1 MIETEVKKLL
11 ILKNIVKDY
20 VSGDT
25 VVRALDDVTVAFRK
39 NEFVS
44 ILGHSG
50 CGKTTLLNIVG
61 GLDRYTSGDITIKG
75 VSTKNYKDGDWDTYR
90 NHSIGFVF
98 QSYNLI
104 PHQTVIAN
112 VELALTLSGVSKA
125 ERRKRAEEVL
135 IKVGLGDQIY
145 KKPSQM
151 SGGQMQRVAIARAL
165 VNDPEILLA
174 DEPTGALDTDT
185 SVQIMDILREISKD
199 KLIIMVTHNP
209 ELADQYSDRII
220 RLKDGKIIGDSNPY
234 SVEDAE
240 ANTEALIK
248 AEAEKEALL
257 NAEGSAL
264 TEPENTA
271 TTDVS
276 YENDEKAAVERKE
289 KKTPKSKKLKRPSMS
304 FFTAISL
311 SFNNLLTKK
320 TRTFMTSFAGS
331 IGIIGIALILSLSN
345 GINAFI
351 SRVQKETLSSYPIT
365 LQKEEMDVS
374 SFITS
379 FMGESGKPENA
390 DPNKIYSNNVSYNL
404 LTSMMNPATS
414 TNNLDKFK
422 VFLDKE
428 DNKIKEHASLIR
440 YGYNADINAYLK
452 NPDGS
457 YYKADINELF
467 VDMAVDMG
475 LSQNN
480 ASSMMNTSFSSF
492 NVWQEML
499 PPKDAVEGGP
509 LMHDMIKEQY
519 DIVAGDWPKSKNE
532 VVLLVSSDNR
542 ITDLS
547 LYSLGLTTKDEMLSA
562 VMGAIN
568 GTPIESE
575 IQEFT
580 YDQLIGITYKI
591 IPTSDYYYKHAIT
604 GEWLDYR
611 SETSSA
617 ELNGIIANGLDLTIS
632 GIIRQNPEATAGS
645 LSGTL
650 IYTYALTEYLI
661 DAVAGSDIVKAQNAN
676 TEIDVFTGLPFVAPN
691 DSVIPDADKPAAF
704 KSYIAEANEMKKAE
718 IYRLMLTTP
727 NEDAVK
733 AGADAMLPSLG
744 VTPTSG
750 RDELMSIIL
759 KYAGV
764 GNEEIIKKY
773 FETFTDEQL
782 YNYIYTFALD
792 TVRKSMTDSAQ
803 KYVDEIVNSPNAVE
817 LDAEKTKIIFGIIYA
832 KMPPLYLNSI
842 AQGILGAEGFND
854 KYGDMSNEEIY
865 KLLLS
870 VADAYSLG
878 ETNSSFYQGTSIV
891 VSEQIRRAYIVEHY
905 KSITALEQSQI
916 EALVGTMDSTA
927 VNTAFDGIIDE
938 KARETYRTEK
948 APSQSENG
956 KNKKLALA
964 LDTAIAN
971 NVYTDAQLVSFFDE
985 YVPHEAPTTL
995 EENYELFGAHDKSSP
1010 DYISIYPISFEDKE
1024 FIADIIEQYNSEQT
1038 EENDKISYTDY
1049 VGLIMSSV
1057 TSIIDAISYVL
1068 IFFVSISLIVSSI
1081 MIGIITYISVLERAK
1096 EIGILRAMGASK
1108 RDVANVFN
1116 AETLIVGFA
1125 SGAIGIIVTVLL
1137 NIPIGLIIKHLSGIS
1152 GIAALPPAGAVILV
1166 AISMALTLISGL
1178 IPSRIAAKKDPVE
1191 ALRSE

>member
-1 MIETEVKKLL
+1 MGETE
-11 ILKNIVKDY
+11 
-20 VSGDT
+20 
-25 VVRALDDVTVAFRK
+25 
-39 NEFVS
+39 
-44 ILGHSG
+44 
-50 CGKTTLLNIVG
+50 
-61 GLDRYTSGDITIKG
+61 
-75 VSTKNYKDGDWDTYR
+75 
-90 NHSIGFVF
+90 
-98 QSYNLI
+98 
-104 PHQTVIAN
+104 
-112 VELALTLSGVSKA
+112 
-125 ERRKRAEEVL
+125 
-135 IKVGLGDQIY
+135 
-145 KKPSQM
+145 
-151 SGGQMQRVAIARAL
+151 
-165 VNDPEILLA
+165 
-174 DEPTGALDTDT
+174 
-185 SVQIMDILREISKD
+185 
-199 KLIIMVTHNP
+199 
-209 ELADQYSDRII
+209 
-220 RLKDGKIIGDSNPY
+220 
-234 SVEDAE
+234 
-240 ANTEALIK
+240 
-248 AEAEKEALL
+248 
-257 NAEGSAL
+257 
-264 TEPENTA
+264 
-271 TTDVS
+271 
-276 YENDEKAAVERKE
+276 
-289 KKTPKSKKLKRPSMS
+289 
-304 FFTAISL
+304 
-311 SFNNLLTKK
+311 
-320 TRTFMTSFAGS
+320 
-331 IGIIGIALILSLSN
+331 
-345 GINAFI
+345 
-351 SRVQKETLSSYPIT
+351 
-365 LQKEEMDVS
+365 
-374 SFITS
+374 
-379 FMGESGKPENA
+379 KPENA
-390 DPNKIYSNNVSYNL
+390 DPNKIYSNNISYSL
-404 LTSMMNPATS
+404 LTSMTNPATS

-422 VFLDKE
+422 LFLDKE

-475 LSQNN
+475 ISQTN
-480 ASSMMNTSFSSF
+480 ASSMMNTGFSSF

-519 DIVAGDWPKSKNE
+519 EIIAGKWPESKNE

-547 LYSLGLTTKDEMLSA
+547 LYSLGLASKDEMLA
-562 VMGAIN
+562 GVMAAIN
-568 GTPIESE
+568 GNPIDVEV
-575 IQEFT
+575 QEFS
-580 YDQLIGITYKI
+580 YDQLVGISYKV

-611 SETSSA
+611 DDEGSSA
-617 ELNGIIANGLDLTIS
+617 ELNGIIADGLDLTIS

-645 LSGTL
+645 LTGTI

-676 TEIDVFTGLPFVAPN
+676 PKIDVFTGLPFVAPQ

-704 KSYIAEANEMKKAE
+704 RSYIAEANEMKKAE

-727 NEDAVK
+727 SEDAVK

-750 RDELMSIIL
+750 RDELMGIIL
-759 KYAGV
+759 KYAGT

-782 YNYIYTFALD
+782 YNYIYNFALD

-817 LDAEKTKIIFGIIYA
+817 LDAEKTKILFGVIYA
-832 KMPPLYLNSI
+832 SNPDALRGI
-842 AQGILGAEGFND
+842 AQTLSSDDFNLDIEGKSNAEV
-854 KYGDMSNEEIY
+854 YA
-865 KLLLS
+865 LLLS
-870 VADAYSLG
+870 VMDAYSVG
-878 ETNSSFYQGTSIV
+878 ETSNNFYGNLTAYPMLVTQDIKKG
-891 VSEQIRRAYIVEHY
+891 YIVEHY
-905 KSITALEQSQI
+905 KSITALEQSEI
-916 EALVGTMDSTA
+916 EAQVGAMDNTR
-927 VNTAFDGIIDE
+927 VNTIFDGIVDE
-938 KARETYRTEK
+938 KARETYRAEK

-964 LDTAIAN
+964 LDTALAN
-971 NVYTDAQLVSFFDE
+971 NVYTDEQLISFFDE
-985 YVPHEAPTTL
+985 YVPHEAPTSL
-995 EENYELFGAHDKSSP
+995 EENYELFGAHDKASP
-1010 DYISIYPISFEDKE
+1010 DYISIYPVSFEDKE
-1024 FIADIIEQYNSEQT
+1024 FIAGIIEDYNNEQT

>member
-1 MIETEVKKLL
+1 MLR
-11 ILKNIVKDY
+11 LKNVKKDY
-20 VSGDT
+20 VTASET
-25 VVRALDDVTVAFRK
+25 VHALKGIDLSFRK
-39 NEFVS
+39 HEFVS
-44 ILGHSG
+44 ILGPSG

-61 GLDRYTSGDITIKG
+61 GLDHYT
-75 VSTKNYKDGDWDTYR
+75 DGDLIINGKSTRVYNDRDWDVYR
-90 NHSIGFVF
+90 NHRVGFIF

-104 PHQTVIAN
+104 PHQTVLGN
-112 VELALTLSGVSKA
+112 VELALTIAGIGKE
-125 ERRKRAEEVL
+125 ERVRRAKEAL
-135 IKVGLGDQIY
+135 DRVGLSDQYY
-145 KKPSQM
+145 KRPNQL
-151 SGGQMQRVAIARAL
+151 SGGQCQRVAIARAL

-234 SVEDAE
+234 STEEAE
-240 ANTEALIK
+240 ADTEALLA
-248 AEAEKEALL
+248 AEAEKEV
-257 NAEGSAL
+257 L
-264 TEPENTA
+264 TENAASFETEDTKPAHNGK
-271 TTDVS
+271 
-276 YENDEKAAVERKE
+276 KA
-289 KKTPKSKKLKRPSMS
+289 KKTAKNKKLKRPSMS

-311 SFNNLLTKK
+311 SLNNLLTKK

-351 SRVQKETLSSYPIT
+351 GRVQKETLSSYPIT

-422 VFLDKE
+422 LFLDKE
-428 DNKIKEHASLIR
+428 NNKIKEHASLIR

-480 ASSMMNTSFSSF
+480 ASSMMSSSFSSF

-499 PPKDAVEGGP
+499 PPKDTFEGGP

-519 DIVAGDWPKSKNE
+519 DIIAGEWPENKNE
-532 VVLLVSSDNR
+532 IVLLVSSDNR

-547 LYSLGLTTKDEMLSA
+547 LYSLGLTTKDEMLEA

-575 IQEFT
+575 IQEYT
-580 YDQLIGITYKI
+580 YEQLVGITYKI

-611 SETSSA
+611 NDASST
-617 ELNGIIANGLDLTIS
+617 ELNGIIANGINVTIS

-650 IYTYALTEYLI
+650 IYTSALTDYLV
-661 DAVAGSDIVKAQNAN
+661 DAVANSDIVKAQKAN
-676 TEIDVFTGLPFVAPN
+676 TEIDIFTGLPFVAPK
-691 DSVIPDADKPAAF
+691 DSAVSDADKPSAF
-704 KSYIAEANEMKKAE
+704 RSYISAANEMKKAE
-718 IYRLMLTTP
+718 IYKLMLTTP
-727 NEDAVK
+727 SEEAVK

-744 VTPTSG
+744 VTPTSS

-803 KYVDEIVNSPNAVE
+803 KYVDEIVNTPNAVE
-817 LDAEKTKIIFGIIYA
+817 LDAEKTKIVFGIIYN
-832 KMPPLYLNSI
+832 KTPMLLKPI

-854 KYGDMSNEEIY
+854 KYGDKSNEEIY
-865 KLLLS
+865 SLLLS
-870 VADAYSLG
+870 VADVYSLS
-878 ETNSSFYQGTSIV
+878 ETSSNFYQGTSMAV
-891 VSEQIRRAYIVEHY
+891 MEATRRNYIVEHY
-905 KSITALEQSQI
+905 MSITAFEQSEI
-916 EALVGTMDSTA
+916 ETQVGNMSTDRVNAIFDS
-927 VNTAFDGIIDE
+927 IIDE
-938 KARETYRTEK
+938 KARDTYRTEK
-948 APSQSENG
+948 APSQSEDS
-956 KNKKLALA
+956 KNRKLAAA
-964 LDTAIAN
+964 LDAALAG
-971 NVYTDAQLVSFFDE
+971 NVYTDTQLITFYDE

-995 EENYELFGAHDKSSP
+995 EENYALFGSHDKSSP
-1010 DYISIYPISFEDKE
+1010 DYISIYPVSFEDKE
-1024 FIADIIEQYNSEQT
+1024 VIADIIEQYNNEQT
-1038 EENDKISYTDY
+1038 DENDKISYTDY

-1108 RDVANVFN
+1108 RDIANVFN

-1125 SGAIGIIVTVLL
+1125 SGAIGIIVTVIL
-1137 NIPIGLIIKHLSGIS
+1137 NIPIGIIIKYLSGIS
-1152 GIAALPPAGAVILV
+1152 GIAVLPPVGAIILV
-1166 AISMALTLISGL
+1166 AISMTLTLISGL
-1178 IPSRIAAKKDPVE
+1178 IPSKIAAKKDPVE

>member
-1 MIETEVKKLL
+1 ML

-25 VVRALDDVTVAFRK
+25 TVRALDDVTISFRK
-39 NEFVS
+39 SEFVS

-50 CGKTTLLNIVG
+50 CGKTTLLNIIG
-61 GLDRYTSGDITIKG
+61 GLDRYTDGDISIKG
-75 VSTKNYKDGDWDTYR
+75 VSTKNYKDADWDTYR

-135 IKVGLGDQIY
+135 IKVGLGDQLY

-165 VNDPEILLA
+165 INDPEILLA

-209 ELADQYSDRII
+209 ELANEYSDRII
-220 RLKDGKIIGDSNPY
+220 RLSDGRVIGDSNPY
-234 SVEDAE
+234 STEE
-240 ANTEALIK
+240 AAADTEALLK
-248 AEAEKEALL
+248 AEAEKEELADGVEKVTDK
-257 NAEGSAL
+257 NDASAD
-264 TEPENTA
+264 TEVA
-271 TTDVS
+271 TV
-276 YENDEKAAVERKE
+276 V
-289 KKTPKSKKLKRPSMS
+289 KKTKKCKKQRRPSMS

-351 SRVQKETLSSYPIT
+351 GRVQKETLSSYPIT

-374 SFITS
+374 SFITT
-379 FMGESGKPENA
+379 FMGESSKPENA
-390 DPNKIYSNNVSYNL
+390 DPNKIYSNNISYNL

-422 VFLDKE
+422 EFLDKDE
-428 DNKIKEHASLIR
+428 SKIKEHTSLIR

-475 LSQNN
+475 LSQTN
-480 ASSMMNTSFSSF
+480 ATSMMSSSFSSF

-499 PPKDAVEGGP
+499 PPKDSKDGQ
-509 LMHDMIKEQY
+509 LMHEMIKEQY
-519 DIVAGDWPKSKNE
+519 EIVAGEWPKNKNE
-532 VVLLVSSDNR
+532 IVLLVSPDNR

-568 GTPIESE
+568 GNPIESE
-575 IQEFT
+575 IQEFS
-580 YDQLIGITYKI
+580 YDDLIGISYKI
-591 IPTSDYYYKHAIT
+591 IPTSDYYYKHVLT

-611 SETSSA
+611 DSNAST
-617 ELNGIIANGLDLTIS
+617 ELNGIIAGGIDLTIS

-645 LSGTL
+645 LTGTL
-650 IYTYALTEYLI
+650 IYTSELTEYLV
-661 DAVAGSDIVKAQNAN
+661 DAVAGSDIVKAQNEN
-676 TEIDVFTGLPFVAPN
+676 ESIDVFTGLPFTAPENSVVA
-691 DSVIPDADKPAAF
+691 DADKPAAF
-704 KSYIAEANEMKKAE
+704 KAYISEATVMKKAE
-718 IYRLMLTTP
+718 IYRLILTTP
-727 NEDAVK
+727 SEDEVK
-733 AGADAMLPSLG
+733 AGAEAMLPSLG
-744 VTPTSG
+744 VTPTSS
-750 RDELMSIIL
+750 RDELMGIIL
-759 KYAGV
+759 KYAGA

-773 FETFTDEQL
+773 FETFSDEQL
-782 YNYIYTFALD
+782 YAYIYNFALD

-803 KYVDEIVNSPNAVE
+803 KYVDEIINSPSDIE
-817 LDAEKTKIIFGIIYA
+817 LDAEKSKILFGVIY
-832 KMPPLYLNSI
+832 NSNPTALRGI
-842 AQGILGAEGFND
+842 ATMLSQGSFKLDIEGKTDAEV
-854 KYGDMSNEEIY
+854 YG
-865 KLLLS
+865 LLLS
-870 VADAYSLG
+870 VMDAYSAG
-878 ETNSSFYQGTSIV
+878 ETSSNFYGNLMLNPMLVTTDMQK
-891 VSEQIRRAYIVEHY
+891 AYIVQHY
-905 KSITALEQSQI
+905 KSITALEQSEI
-916 EALVGTMDSTA
+916 ESQVNAMDATRA
-927 VNTAFDGIIDE
+927 KTIFDGIIDE
-938 KARETYRTEK
+938 KARDTYRAEK
-948 APSQSENG
+948 APSQSEDN
-956 KNKKLALA
+956 KNKKLATA
-964 LDTAIAN
+964 LDAMLAKDESAGGYTA
-971 NVYTDAQLVSFFDE
+971 AQLTAFYDE
-985 YVPHEAPTTL
+985 YVPQEAPTTL
-995 EENYELFGAHDKSSP
+995 EENYSLFGSHDKSSP
-1010 DYISIYPISFEDKE
+1010 DYISIYPNSFEDKE
-1024 FIADIIEQYNSEQT
+1024 IIADIINNYNSAQT
-1038 EENDKISYTDY
+1038 NEDDKISYTDY

-1068 IFFVSISLIVSSI
+1068 IFFVSISLVVSSI

-1116 AETLIVGFA
+1116 AETLIVGFT
-1125 SGAIGIIVTVLL
+1125 SGMIGIIVTVLL
-1137 NIPIGLIIKHLSGIS
+1137 NIPIGLIIKHFSGIA
-1152 GIAALPPAGAVILV
+1152 GIAALPPVGAVILV
-1166 AISMALTLISGL
+1166 IISMTLTLISGL